1 MKQMLLAVSA
11 VVLMTGIAY
20 AEAETPVIDQR
31 QANQEKRIDQGIAS
45 GQLNQR
51 ETNRLER
58 EQNRINR
65 MEDRAKSDGVVTNKE
80 RAKIGAAQNRASRHI
95 AREKHDAQG
104 NRHR

>member
-95 AREKHDAQG
+95 AREKHDAQS